1 MRMDKLEQRIGPGV
15 RDAVSTDATRRRGTD
30 ATHATAC
37 RTTECGLAS
46 DGRLLGTTHLV
57 PRASQPYHLH
67 TLNSGTGAFW
77 RRL

>member
-46 DGRLLGTTHLV
+46 DAAFSAQRISFRARHSRTTCI
-57 PRASQPYHLH
+57 P
-67 TLNSGTGAFW
+67 
-77 RRL
+77 